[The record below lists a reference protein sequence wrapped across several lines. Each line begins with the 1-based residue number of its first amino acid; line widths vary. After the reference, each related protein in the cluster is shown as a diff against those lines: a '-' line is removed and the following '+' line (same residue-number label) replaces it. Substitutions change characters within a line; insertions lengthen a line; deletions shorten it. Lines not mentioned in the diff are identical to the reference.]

1 MFDSMTSP
9 RTEWNVYDIVYD
21 METDDTQVNV
31 PVPPTEM
38 VIVLDCIPESEEHAC
53 ELIADIIS
61 DTTGWC
67 VESFDIQEI

>member
-9 RTEWNVYDIVYD
+9 RTEWNVYDIEYD
-21 METDDTQVNV
+21 METGDDNPNV

-38 VIVLDCIPESEEHAC
+38 VVVLDCIPESEEEAC
-53 ELIADIIS
+53 ERIADIIS

-67 VESFDIQEI
+67 VISFDIQEI